1 MLKHPHCDDLHIILS
16 LPAVQIY
23 EFHMLMFKNRTI
35 SLGIKCRII
44 MMEVD
49 CSSLIHIMS
58 QESIIVWVSVIL
70 RRTVCDDND

>member
-1 MLKHPHCDDLHIILS
+1 
-16 LPAVQIY
+16 
-23 EFHMLMFKNRTI
+23 
-35 SLGIKCRII
+35 

-58 QESIIVWVSVIL
+58 QESIIVLASVIL